1 MEVIYF
7 ILIVFLFF
15 TIVNLAIKYMSVG
28 EVYGWHLKL
37 DSIQKLTK
45 DKEFELHSGGKDII
59 RSGGFYIV
67 KLKGGLQK
75 YGICSLDRRYGTVN
89 RFTKSCKHVDE
100 LFSQFDEVKTNKVSN
115 NKKTTEGYL
124 K

>member
-7 ILIVFLFF
+7 ILIVVLFF
-15 TIVNLAIKYMSVG
+15 TIVNLAIEYMSVG
-28 EVYGWHLKL
+28 EVYGWHLRL
-37 DSIQKLTK
+37 NSVQKLTK
-45 DKEFELHSGGKDII
+45 DKEFELQSGDKDTIY
-59 RSGGFYIV
+59 SGNFYIV
-67 KLKGGLQK
+67 KLNKGLQK

-89 RFTKSCKHVDE
+89 RFTKSCKYVDE
-100 LFSQFDEVKTNKVSN
+100 LFSQFDEVKTNKVTN